1 MLTMILQ
8 KSPNKVTLVILNT
21 FVKPG
26 SGLPSTQIES
36 NITTPMADPLS

>member
-8 KSPNKVTLVILNT
+8 KSLNKVTLVILNT
-21 FVKPG
+21 FMKPG
-26 SGLPSTQIES
+26 LNLPSAQIGS